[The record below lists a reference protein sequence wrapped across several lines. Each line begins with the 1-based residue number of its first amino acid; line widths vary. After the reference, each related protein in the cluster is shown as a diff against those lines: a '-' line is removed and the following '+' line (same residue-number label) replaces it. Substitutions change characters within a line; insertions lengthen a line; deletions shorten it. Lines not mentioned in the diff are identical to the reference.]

1 MSDTTLLSLT
11 VSDVT
16 LLCPGVSD
24 VSLVY
29 PAVSQDFDIPG
40 WYEQDFLVPGLVKY
54 DQLTPPSPRLLTFNA
69 KLNHLTACDRSLTNR
84 LRYSIFLQDPRVV
97 TAGP

>member
-16 LLCPGVSD
+16 LLCPDVSD
-24 VSLVY
+24 MSLVY

-40 WYEQDFLVPGLVKY
+40 WYEQDFFLYP
-54 DQLTPPSPRLLTFNA
+54 DWSNM
-69 KLNHLTACDRSLTNR
+69 TN
-84 LRYSIFLQDPRVV
+84 
-97 TAGP
+97 